1 MTDHHG
7 STSTCPI
14 CGHQQQIPGDGPV
27 WARCPE
33 CQGMI
38 FRSLEGPRVVVGHE
52 SEMISQQTGE
62 VLLESGFY
70 PLRAKDGDEVI
81 RIFESHQPPAA
92 VLDVAL
98 SKILAFQVIHYLRAR
113 PDLKDTK
120 VVLIASVYSKTA
132 YKRKPQ
138 SLYGADDYVEQH
150 HIPDKLPVKLSSLLK
165 LGEAEAEAVR
175 DESALQRADVIREA
189 EQREELEGL
198 RRVRTVAHNIVADIA
213 LYNQSD
219 IERVV
224 QTGDI
229 GPMAAVLQ
237 EGRRLLTEMVDIRYV
252 RDADPIMDAF
262 RALIKGMRRENNR

>member
-1 MTDHHG
+1 MTDPR
-7 STSTCPI
+7 SSASACPL
-14 CGHQQQIPGDGPV
+14 CSHTQDLPSDGQV
-27 WARCPE
+27 WTRCPD

-38 FRSLEGPRVVVGHE
+38 FKTVDGPRVVVGHE
-52 SEMISQQTGE
+52 SEKISQQTGE
-62 VLLESGFY
+62 VLIEAGFC
-70 PLRAKDGDEVI
+70 PLRAKDGDETL

-98 SKILAFQVIHYLRAR
+98 GKILAFQVIHYLRAR
-113 PDLKDTK
+113 PDLKETK

-165 LGEAEAEAVR
+165 LGESEAVR
-175 DESALQRADVIREA
+175 DEAVLQRADLIREA
-189 EQREELEGL
+189 EQRGDLDGL

-213 LYNQSD
+213 LYHQSD

-224 QTGDI
+224 QTGDLDA
-229 GPMAAVLQ
+229 MASVLQ

-262 RALIKGMRRENNR
+262 QALIDGMRREK

>member
-1 MTDHHG
+1 MTDTSS
-7 STSTCPI
+7 STTTCPL
-14 CGHQQQIPGDGPV
+14 CSHVQEVPPGGQV
-27 WARCPE
+27 WTRCPS

-38 FRSLEGPRVVVGHE
+38 FRSLDGPHVVVGHE
-52 SEMISQQTGE
+52 SEEISQQTGE
-62 VLLESGFY
+62 VLLEAGFY
-70 PLRAKDGDEVI
+70 PMRGKDGNEVLKI
-81 RIFESHQPPAA
+81 LETQKPPAA

-98 SKILAFQVIHYLRAR
+98 GKILAFQVIHYLRAR

-150 HIPDKLPVKLSSLLK
+150 HIPDKLTVKLKSLMQ
-165 LGEAEAEAVR
+165 LGEEEAVR
-175 DESALQRADVIREA
+175 NAAVVERADKIREA
-189 EQREELEGL
+189 EPRVDLEGL

-219 IERVV
+219 IEKVV
-224 QTGDI
+224 KTGDI
-229 GPMAAVLQ
+229 DVMASVLQ
-237 EGRRLLTEMVDIRYV
+237 EGRRLLAEMVDIRYI

-262 RALIKGMRRENNR
+262 QALIDGMRREK

>member
-1 MTDHHG
+1 MTETT
-7 STSTCPI
+7 SSASTCPL
-14 CGHQQQIPGDGPV
+14 CSKVQEIPSDGPV
-27 WARCPE
+27 WARCNA

-52 SEMISQQTGE
+52 SEDISQQTGE
-62 VLLESGFY
+62 VLLEAGFS
-70 PLRAKDGDEVI
+70 PLRAKDGDEAV
-81 RIFESHQPPAA
+81 RILETHRPPAA

-98 SKILAFQVIHYLRAR
+98 GKILAFQVIHYLRNRA
-113 PDLKDTK
+113 DLRDTK

-150 HIPDKLPVKLSSLLK
+150 HIPDKLSVKLKSLMQ
-165 LGEAEAEAVR
+165 LGEEEAVR
-175 DESALQRADVIREA
+175 NAAVLERADKIREA
-189 EQREELEGL
+189 EPRVDLEGL

-219 IERVV
+219 IEKVV
-224 QTGDI
+224 KTGNLDV
-229 GPMAAVLQ
+229 MNSVLE
-237 EGRRLLTEMVDIRYV
+237 EGRRLLAEMVDIRYI

-262 RALIKGMRRENNR
+262 QALIDGMRREK

>member
-1 MTDHHG
+1 MIDPR
-7 STSTCPI
+7 SNASTCPI
-14 CGHQQQIPGDGPV
+14 CRHVQEAPAEGSV
-27 WARCPE
+27 WTRCPS
-33 CQGMI
+33 CQGMVFKNI
-38 FRSLEGPRVVVGHE
+38 DGPRVVVGHE
-52 SEMISQQTGE
+52 SEKISQQTGE
-62 VLLESGFY
+62 VLLESGFC
-70 PLRAKDGDEVI
+70 PLRAKDGEEVL
-81 RIFESHQPPAA
+81 RIFESHKPPAA

-150 HIPDKLPVKLSSLLK
+150 HIPDKLPVKLSSLMK
-165 LGEAEAEAVR
+165 LGESEVVR
-175 DESALQRADVIREA
+175 DEAVLQRADLIREA
-189 EQREELEGL
+189 ERRGDLEGL

-224 QTGDI
+224 KTGDLDV
-229 GPMAAVLQ
+229 MASVLQ

-262 RALIKGMRRENNR
+262 QALIDGMRRENSK